1 MEVATILDI
10 SSKVRCVLFCFFCCC
25 FVFFGKTVIPDLCEL
40 HLNWIFELMDLIFKK
55 KNMLRSV
62 LVYFSSL
69 FFLSFFFVLKI

>member
-55 KNMLRSV
+55 KKHVKKRA
-62 LVYFSSL
+62 SL
-69 FFLSFFFVLKI
+69 FFISFFF